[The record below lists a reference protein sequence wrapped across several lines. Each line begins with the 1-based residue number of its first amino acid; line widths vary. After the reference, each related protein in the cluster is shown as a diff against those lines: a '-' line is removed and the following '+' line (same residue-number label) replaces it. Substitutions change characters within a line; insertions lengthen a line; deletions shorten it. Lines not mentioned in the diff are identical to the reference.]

1 MLLAIIIELGDVS
14 IQRTDFLCFAH
25 TKLRGEDSSHGG
37 SDDVWKRFWL
47 MHVQK
52 KETDDEP

>member
-1 MLLAIIIELGDVS
+1 MLLAIIIELMFQIKERMLVLFTHQSSGD
-14 IQRTDFLCFAH
+14 
-25 TKLRGEDSSHGG
+25 DSSHGGG

-47 MHVQK
+47 MQIQK